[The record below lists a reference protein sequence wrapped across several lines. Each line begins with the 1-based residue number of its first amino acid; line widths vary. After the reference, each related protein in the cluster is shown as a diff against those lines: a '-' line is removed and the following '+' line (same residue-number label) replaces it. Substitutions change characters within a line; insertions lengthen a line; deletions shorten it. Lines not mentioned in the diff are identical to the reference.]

1 MMRLVAAWGLAWLA
15 IGIYA
20 HDQVKRSAPAE
31 NWMDVKSVVVHPAF
45 EGAPP
50 LMTVGLIVKQKFVG
64 EWSATVRRFTHD
76 GTEVVCTATGKNE
89 YKSESMLPKNLNLD
103 WWTFPV
109 KCQLPVGTYRVDT
122 VWTIKPDG
130 YPEKHL
136 IRDSNVF
143 EVRPKG

>member
-15 IGIYA
+15 LGIYA
-20 HDQVKRSAPAE
+20 LDQAKRSAPAE
-31 NWMDVKSVVVHPAF
+31 NWMDVKSVVVHPTF
-45 EGAPP
+45 EGSAP
-50 LMTVGLIVKQKFVG
+50 LLTVVRVIKKNFIG
-64 EWSATVRRFTHD
+64 EWSATVRRFTP
-76 GTEVVCTATGKNE
+76 GGVEVVCAATGAAE
-89 YKSESMLPKNLNLD
+89 YKVESVFPKDLNLD

-109 KCQLPVGTYRVDT
+109 KCSLPVGTYRLDM